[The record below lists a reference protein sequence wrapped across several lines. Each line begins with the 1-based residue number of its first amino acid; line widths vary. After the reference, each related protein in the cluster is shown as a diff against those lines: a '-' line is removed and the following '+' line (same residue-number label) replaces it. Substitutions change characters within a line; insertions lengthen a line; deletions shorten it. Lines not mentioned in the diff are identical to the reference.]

1 MKHVL
6 GLMTSSSKDLGV
18 LLTCFYLE
26 LGLPSWLIVGSSIT
40 CGECCFVLTRE
51 SNEFFIVDPSSGKKY
66 SSKDILCPL
75 TSCYCLV
82 NQYNV
87 WANVQREQRIY
98 LMQFDVNR
106 GFDWRPLFQR
116 VVDIPNET
124 IHDVGFNF
132 ERSYDTRD
140 LQRTIQAK
148 LIKKINSWRSHRKTV
163 WNRFVNDIS

>member
-1 MKHVL
+1 
-6 GLMTSSSKDLGV
+6 MTSSSKDLGV

-26 LGLPSWLIVGSSIT
+26 LGLQAWLILGSSIT

-66 SSKDILCPL
+66 SSKDVLCPL
-75 TSCYCLV
+75 TSCCCLV

-106 GFDWRPLFQR
+106 GFDWRPLFHR

-132 ERSYDTRD
+132 ERSFDTRD
-140 LQRTIQAK
+140 LQRAIQAK

-163 WNRFVNDIS
+163 WNRFVTNNSGD

>member
-1 MKHVL
+1 M

-26 LGLPSWLIVGSSIT
+26 LGFPSWLVVGSSVT

-51 SNEFFIVDPSSGKKY
+51 SNEFFITDPSSGKKY
-66 SSKDILCPL
+66 SSKDIHCPL

-87 WANVQREQRIY
+87 WANVQREQRIFM
-98 LMQFDVNR
+98 MQFDVNK
-106 GFDWRPLFQR
+106 GFDWRPLFHK

-124 IHDVGFNF
+124 IHDLSFSY
-132 ERSYDTRD
+132 ERSFDTRD

-148 LIKKINSWRSHRKTV
+148 VIKKINSWRSHRKTV
-163 WNRFVNDIS
+163 WNR